1 MNTASN
7 TRFKYSPETHDSND
21 LNLFI
26 LESHDFVTEICNKI
40 KPKDIR
46 NVILNIRSKLYNL
59 KIYSDTK
66 DMTLRLFA
74 ELKSDLFLVIKKL
87 GNLILKINEY
97 ADKNILK
104 SKLGITIQNLH
115 KMQNLLY
122 NMELFEENICENKYK
137 LYNIIS

>member
-26 LESHDFVTEICNKI
+26 LESHDFLTEICNKI
-40 KPKDIR
+40 KPNDIR

-87 GNLILKINEY
+87 GNLMLKINEY

-104 SKLGITIQNLH
+104 SKLGITIQNRH

-122 NMELFEENICENKYK
+122 NMELFEENICDNKYK
-137 LYNIIS
+137 IYNIIS